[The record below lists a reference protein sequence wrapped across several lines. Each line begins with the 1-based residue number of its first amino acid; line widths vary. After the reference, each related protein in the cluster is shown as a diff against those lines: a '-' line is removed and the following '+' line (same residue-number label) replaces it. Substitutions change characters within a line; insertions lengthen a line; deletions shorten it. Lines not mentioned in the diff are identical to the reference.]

1 MAKSLILKRR
11 VGDVLVATLNRPE
24 SLNALSVPLM
34 KAIERFA
41 RELIDDPCRVV
52 IIRGSGQHFSAGA
65 DLKAPPSDP
74 LPLVQRRRDAGL
86 GGRMLKAILDI
97 PQITIA
103 EMHGVALGGGLCIST
118 A

>member
-65 DLKAPPSDP
+65 DLKAPP
-74 LPLVQRRRDAGL
+74 
-86 GGRMLKAILDI
+86 
-97 PQITIA
+97 QIRCRLFNDVV
-103 EMHGVALGGGLCIST
+103 MQALGAGC
-118 A
+118 

>member
-65 DLKAPPSDP
+65 DLKAPLRS
-74 LPLVQRRRDAGL
+74 
-86 GGRMLKAILDI
+86 
-97 PQITIA
+97 
-103 EMHGVALGGGLCIST
+103 VAACST
-118 A
+118 TS